1 MSNPINQLK
10 LSMLKLIKYS
20 NKKIKKNQLRELIG
34 ISQIKR
40 IKIRL
45 QKRYS
50 LSEKT
55 VIIDDQ
61 I

>member
-1 MSNPINQLK
+1 MIE
-10 LSMLKLIKYS
+10 
-20 NKKIKKNQLRELIG
+20 KNQLRELIG
-34 ISQIKR
+34 ITQISSERMAKALQR
-40 IKIRL
+40 MKIRL

>member
-1 MSNPINQLK
+1 MIMIEN
-10 LSMLKLIKYS
+10 
-20 NKKIKKNQLRELIG
+20 NQLRELIG
-34 ISQIKR
+34 ITQISSVRTAKALLR
-40 IKIRL
+40 MKIRL

-50 LSEKT
+50 LSDKT